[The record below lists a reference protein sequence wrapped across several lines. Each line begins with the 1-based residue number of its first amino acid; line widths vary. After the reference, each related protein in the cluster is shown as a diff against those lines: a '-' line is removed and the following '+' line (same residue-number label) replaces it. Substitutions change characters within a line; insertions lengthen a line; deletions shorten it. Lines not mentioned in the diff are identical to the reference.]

1 LLNIY
6 LDAINY
12 KLKTFNELM
21 NLDGRI
27 SLVTGAAGNLGKVIC
42 NTLAELGAN
51 IVINDLPNKN
61 LDSIKS
67 QIENDWG
74 VKVYIIEADLGS
86 TQSRKNLV
94 DSFSNEFTNLD
105 ILINNAAFVGT
116 SNLEGWS
123 TRFLDQSS
131 EIWEKVL
138 EVNLV
143 SAFHLAQ
150 EFTPYLN
157 KSNSA
162 SIINIASIY
171 GEFGPDWK
179 LYDEL
184 NMGNPAAY
192 SVSKAGLIQ
201 LTKWLAT
208 TLAPNIR
215 VNSISP
221 GGILRE
227 QPKKFI
233 DRYSNKTPLQRMCNE
248 DDLCGAIG
256 FLSTNLSQYV
266 TGQNLYV
273 DGGWSIW

>member
-1 LLNIY
+1 
-6 LDAINY
+6 
-12 KLKTFNELM
+12 M